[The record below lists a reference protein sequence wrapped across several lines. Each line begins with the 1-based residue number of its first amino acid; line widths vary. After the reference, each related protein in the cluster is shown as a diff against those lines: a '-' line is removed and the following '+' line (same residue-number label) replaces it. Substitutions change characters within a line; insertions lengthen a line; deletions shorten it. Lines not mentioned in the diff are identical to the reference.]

1 MRKHPR
7 EKPDTTT
14 LQDYFSSEAV
24 MNEEE
29 GRVIG
34 TYRKNSGN
42 LPMQPANNPATDV
55 LPAKNL
61 KSG

>member
-1 MRKHPR
+1 MKHPR
-7 EKPDTTT
+7 EKPDKTT

-34 TYRKNSGN
+34 TYRKNSGD
-42 LPMQPANNPATDV
+42 LPMQPPDNAVKESAPF
-55 LPAKNL
+55 KNL